1 MGRFAV
7 RASQMTM
14 TTSIKAMI
22 VATNVVAKALYRIA
36 LKNGPALILKAAAT
50 FAPADATFA
59 GHTPPP
65 HRTPSHDRR

>member
-1 MGRFAV
+1 MGRFADH
-7 RASQMTM
+7 ALLMIM
-14 TTSIKAMI
+14 TTSIKATI
-22 VATNVVAKALYRIA
+22 VATSVAAKALYRIA

-65 HRTPSHDRR
+65 HRTPAQPL